1 MKISIGRLKEIIVEE
16 VANAASVEESQAV
29 HATPEVSPPEVGGE
43 EPPPPPK
50 PALLKFLAD
59 LFGPIDLEDTQT
71 ITSLAS
77 DIQAREF
84 EKYGFAPP
92 SETGAFEESLNIEIV
107 DDE

>member
-50 PALLKFLAD
+50 A
-59 LFGPIDLEDTQT
+59 GPLEILGRSFRT
-71 ITSLAS
+71 
-77 DIQAREF
+77 
-84 EKYGFAPP
+84 Y
-92 SETGAFEESLNIEIV
+92 
-107 DDE
+107 

>member
-1 MKISIGRLKEIIVEE
+1 MKISIGRLKEIIMEE
-16 VANAASVEESQAV
+16 VANAAAVEESQPAR
-29 HATPEVSPPEVGGE
+29 ATPEALPPEGAPPEG
-43 EPPPPPK
+43 PPPPK
-50 PALLKFLAD
+50 PGLLKFLAD
-59 LFGPIDLEDTQT
+59 LFGPIDPDDAET

>member
-1 MKISIGRLKEIIVEE
+1 MKISIGRLKEIIMEE
-16 VANAASVEESQAV
+16 VASAAAVEESPAAR
-29 HATPEVSPPEVGGE
+29 ATPEVSPPEGGAG

-50 PALLKFLAD
+50 PGLLKFLAD
-59 LFGPIDLEDTQT
+59 LFGPIDLENAQT